1 MKLAAYRSSFKVEK
15 VDFFKTKL
23 KKIYELLLGM
33 VFFSLT
39 SEVTGQRCEGVGDI
53 KELFSESQCWPF
65 QITCCR

>member
-53 KELFSESQCWPF
+53 KELFSESQC
-65 QITCCR
+65 

>member
-39 SEVTGQRCEGVGDI
+39 SEVTGQQCEGVGDI
-53 KELFSESQCWPF
+53 KELFSESQC
-65 QITCCR
+65 